1 MSKLRNVFYIIF
13 ALIVILLSISCDNF
27 SFSGSEVI
35 IEEPSF
41 IEGASDGK
49 SLVNATAKIDMYKLK
64 MVPQWTP
71 ISYAI
76 VGDTSKNTKA
86 DKDGYIVIEP
96 PFNNLGYFSQGLWN
110 FGLRA
115 YTKDM
120 NDEYVLVYEVEKT
133 VEING
138 DSNTI
143 SISSKEILPTDS
155 STPCT
160 IKLHDF
166 DFLATGP
173 ITEYGKTNGL
183 GMILSYKITNLSD
196 TTVEYKEVFVIDAT
210 KVQSANNGVTGVV
223 DGLLINAIDDNNEV
237 VGLYSGVYSLSIYL
251 NEYVNENWIHTGG
264 TSISFVSV
272 PGIEINISGDANNID
287 LYRYDYVTPGAG
299 GGIEIDSGIGSS
311 VSIEAWKVVEGATP
325 EFSSNVTVAI
335 NEAVKFK
342 PVITNG
348 PSSVTAYKWF
358 VDGVEQIGTAIDTNG
373 YLTFTPSTSKTYTIT
388 YMFLDGTSY
397 NSISG
402 NYYLTVTKSST

>member
-1 MSKLRNVFYIIF
+1 MSKFRNMLFCAV
-13 ALIVILLSISCDNF
+13 ALILVLFSVSCDNV
-27 SFSGSEVI
+27 SFSGSEVT

-41 IEGASDGK
+41 IEGSSDGK

-71 ISYAI
+71 ISYTI

-138 DSNTI
+138 DINTI

-237 VGLYSGVYSLSIYL
+237 VGLYSGAYSLSIYL
-251 NEYVNENWIHTGG
+251 NEYVNGNWIHTGG

-272 PGIEINISGDANNID
+272 PGIEINITGDSNLID
-287 LYRYDYVTPGAG
+287 LCRYDYVTPGAG
-299 GGIEIDSGIGSS
+299 SGIEIESGI
-311 VSIEAWKVVEGATP
+311 
-325 EFSSNVTVAI
+325 SSNVNVKAYKGVVSEGTLVSSTVS
-335 NEAVKFK
+335 VTTKDT
-342 PVITNG
+342 VILVPEVTNG
-348 PSSVTAYKWF
+348 PSSISTNKWF
-358 VDGVEQIGTAIDTNG
+358 VDGVEQSETAIDSNG
-373 YLTFTPSTSKTYTIT
+373 YLTYKPTTAKTYTIT
-388 YMFLDGTSY
+388 YMFLDGTNY
-397 NSISG
+397 NTISG
-402 NYYLTVTKSST
+402 NYYLAVTAAT